1 MVLIP
6 QRRALLALQNDLT
19 QFGGHVH
26 ALAGTVIAGQAYLAV
41 EHNVNGLWN
50 AILHILYPVADM
62 DFLINPEAYPLQG
75 QQNGARADLI
85 VREINVN
92 PGGAGFL
99 PGRTF
104 MYFEGKGGASADT
117 ALNIRT
123 QMVNYLNTAI
133 GNAQGRA
140 CWAIGAKGD
149 RVWFYRY
156 TARHV
161 GDNRM
166 VPVDWNGIANA
177 INSPNVRAGQ
187 MLAGYR
193 ISGGVPGAAVGDWA
207 TVQSILEHM
216 SQSYADF

>member
-1 MVLIP
+1 MALIP

-26 ALAGTVIAGQAYLAV
+26 TLTGTVVAGGQAYLAV
-41 EHNVNGLWN
+41 EHNVNGVWN
-50 AILHILYPVADM
+50 AILHILYPVTDM

-92 PGGAGFL
+92 LAGPGYI

-117 ALNIRT
+117 ALNIRA
-123 QMVNYLNTAI
+123 QMVNYLATAI
-133 GNAQGRA
+133 GNVQGRA

-156 TARHV
+156 TARNV

-166 VPVDWNGIANA
+166 VPVDWDGIANT
-177 INSPNVRAGQ
+177 INSPNTRAGQ

-193 ISGGVPGAAVGDWA
+193 ISGGIPGTVGDWV

-216 SQSYADF
+216 SQNYASF